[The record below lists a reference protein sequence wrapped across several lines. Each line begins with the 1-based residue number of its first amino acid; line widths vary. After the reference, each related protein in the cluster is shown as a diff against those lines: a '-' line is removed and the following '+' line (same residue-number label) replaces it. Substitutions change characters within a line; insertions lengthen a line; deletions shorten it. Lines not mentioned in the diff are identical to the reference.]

1 MLPEQKA
8 RLEIDRKLKDAG
20 WQVVDR
26 SEYLPS
32 VSAVAVREGLLKGN
46 LEADYLLFVNGK
58 AIGVLEAKKED
69 TALTEI
75 VAAQAEN
82 YARKLLN
89 WYPCW
94 QNPLPLVYLSN
105 GKELLFRDIRDAQ
118 SEYQPMQRMHTPR
131 ETAKIADI
139 HDEFAGLPYLSMRGL
154 RKCQFEAVTQLENS
168 FACGAKRALM
178 VLATG
183 AGKTF
188 TACMASY
195 RLLSYTPTKRILF
208 LVDRN
213 NLGKQ
218 AEGEFGTFRLT
229 ETGDPFNTIFVVERL
244 KSPYIPP
251 ESNVVI
257 STIQRLFAVLTG
269 NEFEEDDDWEDD
281 RNPSDNEDVMEL
293 GNHITLS
300 PDFFDTII
308 VDECHRSIYG
318 RWQKVLTYFDKAKII
333 GLTATPV
340 PETLAFFNNNMV
352 ANYTLEKSIADGINV
367 DYRVY
372 RIKTKVSDEGGTV
385 KTGDNYNELTRYTQ
399 SNTLK
404 VAEGQVAYGNKELD
418 RSVINPAQI
427 RLVLENF
434 RDAVYSE
441 LFPDREP
448 DMQFIP
454 KTLIFAKNDN
464 HATRIVETVQEVF
477 RRGDPCGR
485 PNPDPCG
492 RPDLPP
498 DFVQKIT
505 YSAGDSAKLIRNFRN
520 DKSFRIAV
528 TVNLVAT
535 GTDIKPLE
543 ILVFMRDVASAPL
556 YTQMK
561 GRGVRT
567 IGDEQ
572 LRTVTPNAT
581 SKDLFYLVDAVGVT
595 ESEKFVPKPGEDTPP
610 VNPTLEELLEK
621 TAYGYLPDGYLRL
634 LASRL
639 SRINAKSEEKHR
651 IEFARL
657 AGTTMHDLAMSIFNA
672 FDSENVLPEFISS
685 NGPNTERKALV
696 ALLANNPEA
705 RKYLLVLNAGFVKIL
720 IPGEDELIYTG
731 FSKEEAASTTQAFE
745 EYVNTHKDEVEALRI
760 IYNNQSLPVTYS
772 VLVDLKQKLLSTDVR
787 FRQAQLWNFYSIVN
801 KSKVVQ
807 LEKNEREVL
816 TNLIQLVRYAFGLIA
831 ELRSLPSLAAQRFE
845 LWCGQNQR
853 PLTES
858 QKEIMKQIVGYIVA
872 NGAYTNEDLREE
884 NIQVFAQLVKTFGSA
899 NAVDEVLESLSEWML
914 AS

>member
-1 MLPEQKA
+1 MTPEEKA
-8 RLEIDRKLKDAG
+8 RLIIDKKLEDAG
-20 WQVVDR
+20 WQIVDR
-26 SEYLPS
+26 NDYSPS

-46 LEADYLLFVNGK
+46 LEADYLLFLNGK
-58 AIGVLEAKKED
+58 AIGVIEAKKENIE
-69 TALTEI
+69 LSEI
-75 VAAQAEN
+75 VAEQAEK

-105 GKELLFRDIRDAQ
+105 GKELLFRDICSKN
-118 SEYQPMQRMHTPR
+118 SEYHSIAQMHTPR
-131 ETAKIADI
+131 EIKKIAGI
-139 HDEFAGLPYLSMRGL
+139 EDEFAGLPALSSREIKAL
-154 RKCQFEAVTQLENS
+154 RKCQLEAITKLENS
-168 FACGAKRALM
+168 FADNQKRALM

-195 RLLSYTPTKRILF
+195 RLLSYTPAKRILF

-213 NLGKQ
+213 NLGVQ
-218 AEGEFGTFRLT
+218 AEGEFGRFRLT
-229 ETGDPFNTIFVVERL
+229 ENGDPFNTIFVVERL
-244 KSPYIPP
+244 KSPHIPP

-257 STIQRLFAVLTG
+257 STIQRIFAVLTG
-269 NEFEEDDDWEDD
+269 QEFEDDEEFEDDLNAFDD
-281 RNPSDNEDVMEL
+281 EKTIELDNNIKL
-293 GNHITLS
+293 P

-333 GLTATPV
+333 GLTATPI
-340 PETLAFFNNNMV
+340 PETKAFFNNNLV
-352 ANYTLEKSIADGINV
+352 INYTLEKSIVDKVNV
-367 DYRVY
+367 IHRIY
-372 RIKTKVSDEGGTV
+372 RIKTKVSDEGGIV
-385 KTGDNYNELTRYTQ
+385 KKGENYDETTRYTDANV
-399 SNTLK
+399 SV
-404 VAEGQVAYGNKELD
+404 VAENEVAYGNKELD

-427 RLVLENF
+427 RLVLESF
-434 RDAVYSE
+434 RDVIYTE

-448 DMQFIP
+448 DLQYIP
-454 KTLIFAKNDN
+454 KTLIFAKSDK
-464 HATRIVETVQEVF
+464 HATRIVEMVREVF
-477 RRGDPCGR
+477 S
-485 PNPDPCG
+485 NQS
-492 RPDLPP
+492 P

-505 YSAGDSAKLIRNFRN
+505 YSAGDSKKLIKSFQN

-556 YTQMK
+556 YIQMK

-567 IGDEQ
+567 IDDDK

-595 ESEKFVPKPGEDTPP
+595 ESEKFAPKLGKDIPP
-610 VNPTLEELLEK
+610 VNPTLEQLLEQI
-621 TAYGYLPDGYLRL
+621 THGYLPNDYLHL
-634 LASRL
+634 LAGRL

-651 IEFARL
+651 IEFESL
-657 AGTTMHDLAMSIFNA
+657 ASTTMHDLAMSIFNA
-672 FDSENVLPEFISS
+672 FESENNLPEFINS
-685 NGPNTERKALV
+685 NEPNNERKILV

-705 RKYLLVLNAGFVKIL
+705 RKYLLVLNAGFIKIL

-745 EYVNTHKDEVEALRI
+745 EYVHKHKDEIEALRI
-760 IYNNQSLPVTYS
+760 IYNNQKMPITYS
-772 VLVDLKQKLLSTDVR
+772 MLADLKQKLLSADTR
-787 FRQAQLWNFYSIVN
+787 FKQAQLWNFYSIVN

-807 LEKNEREVL
+807 LEKNEREIL
-816 TNLIQLVRYAFGLIA
+816 TNLIQLVRYAFGQITD
-831 ELRSLPSLAAQRFE
+831 LRSLPSLAAQRFE

-872 NGAYTNEDLREE
+872 NGTYTNEDLREE
-884 NIQVFAQLVKTFGSA
+884 NMRVFAQLVRNFGSA
-899 NAVDEVLESLSEWML
+899 NVVDEVLESLSGWML

>member
-1 MLPEQKA
+1 MTPEEKA
-8 RLEIDRKLKDAG
+8 RLIIDKKLEDAG

-26 SEYLPS
+26 CDYLPS

-58 AIGVLEAKKED
+58 AIGVIEAKKED
-69 TALTEI
+69 TELSEI
-75 VAAQAEN
+75 VAEQAEK

-105 GKELLFRDIRDAQ
+105 GKELLFRDIRKAH
-118 SEYQPMQRMHTPR
+118 SEYQPLQQIHAPR
-131 ETAKIADI
+131 EMAKIADI
-139 HDEFAGLPYLSMRGL
+139 QNEFAGLPYLSPRGL
-154 RKCQFEAVTQLENS
+154 RKCQFEAITQLENS
-168 FACGAKRALM
+168 FARNEKRALM

-195 RLLSYTPTKRILF
+195 RLLSYTPAKRILF

-244 KSPYIPP
+244 KSPHIPP

-257 STIQRLFAVLTG
+257 STIQRIFAVLTG
-269 NEFEEDDDWEDD
+269 QEFEDDDDWEDD
-281 RNPSDNEDVMEL
+281 TNSSDNENLVEL
-293 GNHITLS
+293 GNNINLS
-300 PDFFDTII
+300 SDFFDTII

-340 PETLAFFNNNMV
+340 PETLAFFNNNLV
-352 ANYTLEKSIADGINV
+352 VNYTLEKSIADGINV

-385 KTGDNYNELTRYTQ
+385 RKGDNYDEFTRYAHSTI
-399 SNTLK
+399 LM
-404 VAEGQVAYGNKELD
+404 VAEDEVEYGNKELD

-434 RDAVYSE
+434 RDAIYSE
-441 LFPDREP
+441 LFPEREP
-448 DMQFIP
+448 DLQFIP

-464 HATRIVETVQEVF
+464 HATRIVEIVEDVF
-477 RRGDPCGR
+477 
-485 PNPDPCG
+485 PNQS
-492 RPDLPP
+492 P

-572 LRTVTPNAT
+572 LRTITPNAM
-581 SKDLFYLVDAVGVT
+581 SKDMFYLVDAVGVT
-595 ESEKFVPKPGEDTPP
+595 ESEKFIPKPGEDTPP
-610 VNPTLEELLEK
+610 VNPTLEQLLEK
-621 TAYGYLPDGYLRL
+621 ISYGYLPDDYLRL

-651 IEFARL
+651 VEFASL
-657 AGTTMHDLAMSIFNA
+657 TSTTMHDLAMSIFSA
-672 FDSENVLPEFISS
+672 LESENNLPEFISS
-685 NGPNTERKALV
+685 NEPNAERKALV

-745 EYVNTHKDEVEALRI
+745 EYVNMHKDEIEALRI
-760 IYNNQSLPVTYS
+760 IYNNQSLPITYAM
-772 VLVDLKQKLLSTDVR
+772 LVDLKQKLLSADTR
-787 FRQAQLWNFYSIVN
+787 FKQAQLWNFYSIVN

-816 TNLIQLVRYAFGLIA
+816 TNLIQLVRYAFGLITD
-831 ELRSLPSLAAQRFE
+831 LRSLPSLAAQRFE

-858 QKEIMKQIVGYIVA
+858 QKEIMKQIVRYIVA
-872 NGAYTNEDLREE
+872 NGTYTNEELREE
-884 NIQVFAQLVKTFGSA
+884 NMQIFAQLVKNFGSA
-899 NAVDEVLESLSEWML
+899 NVVNEALESLSEWML